1 MKHDTGNDGDDDA
14 VDDDDRDMDVNAIE
28 LV

>member
-1 MKHDTGNDGDDDA
+1 MKDDTGNDGDDDA
-14 VDDDDRDMDVNAIE
+14 GGDDDRDMDVDAKE